1 MLGVPDTLRHYLG
14 ACEIGSAL
22 RPMVE
27 VDVENIHSKEEIRI
41 KVGVRDL
48 HKISAGTEITTKDLL
63 FYDIGFEFESV
74 VEQGWYKFDGGNK
87 KKIFDFL
94 SLEGIS

>member
-1 MLGVPDTLRHYLG
+1 
-14 ACEIGSAL
+14 
-22 RPMVE
+22 MVE

-63 FYDIGFEFESV
+63 FYE
-74 VEQGWYKFDGGNK
+74 
-87 KKIFDFL
+87 
-94 SLEGIS
+94 